1 MSLSLEFLERC
12 ASEFGF
18 QVAALEKVARLGELA
33 GDIVR
38 HPFLGKGL
46 ALKGG
51 SALNLCFGPPK
62 RLSVD
67 LDFNYIGHAEREK
80 MLKERPL
87 VEAALIELAHKRGFR
102 VQKSAEAFAGRK
114 IYLHYRS
121 VLGPEDRI
129 EIDLNFIFRVP
140 LSGLESSEL
149 WQPGELDR
157 PVVRMIG
164 KEELVVGKIL
174 ALLDRGAA
182 RDVWDTAH
190 LPELA
195 SRCMA
200 ADHFRKL
207 FIALSIVL
215 DHSLLT
221 YSRGR
226 LERLVTDHVI
236 TEQVAPLL
244 NVEIELSAADLIE
257 KAWAVIGTFFN
268 LSAEEKDYLE
278 SANRGD
284 LRIELL
290 FPGDLEEATRIAAHP
305 AIQWKISNV
314 KAHVAKS
321 TGETR

>member
-12 ASEFGF
+12 ASETGF
-18 QVAALEKVARLGELA
+18 RVSALEKVAGLGGLA
-33 GDIVR
+33 GDITR
-38 HPFLGKGL
+38 HPLLGKVL

-51 SALNLCFGPPK
+51 TALNLCFGPPK

-67 LDFNYIGHAEREK
+67 LDFNYVGHAEREK

-87 VEAALIELAHKRGFR
+87 VEAALIELAQKRGFR

-114 IYLHYRS
+114 FYLHYRS
-121 VLGPEDRI
+121 VLGPEDRV
-129 EIDLNFIFRVP
+129 EVDLNFVFRVP
-140 LSGLESSEL
+140 LSGLESCEL

-157 PVVRMIG
+157 PVVRMVGREELFIG
-164 KEELVVGKIL
+164 KLL

-195 SRCMA
+195 GGRMA

-207 FIALSIVL
+207 FIALSVVL
-215 DHSLLT
+215 DHPLST
-221 YSRGR
+221 YSRSR
-226 LERLVTDHVI
+226 LERLVTERVI
-236 TEQVAPLL
+236 VEQVAPLL
-244 NVEIELSAADLIE
+244 NAEIELKVGELID
-257 KAWAVIGTFFN
+257 KAWAVVIKFFD

-278 SANRGD
+278 SAGRGD
-284 LRIELL
+284 LRMELL
-290 FPGDLEEATRIAAHP
+290 FPGDVQEAMRVAAHP

-314 KAHVAKS
+314 KVHAAKLKP
-321 TGETR
+321 GA

>member
-1 MSLSLEFLERC
+1 VSLSLEFLERC
-12 ASEFGF
+12 ASETGF
-18 QVAALEKVARLGELA
+18 RVSALEKVAGLGGLA
-33 GDIVR
+33 GDITR
-38 HPFLGKGL
+38 HPLLGKAL

-51 SALNLCFGPPK
+51 TALNLCFGRPK

-67 LDFNYIGHAEREK
+67 LDFNYVGHAEREK

-114 IYLHYRS
+114 FYLHYRS

-129 EIDLNFIFRVP
+129 EVDLNFIFRVP
-140 LSGLESSEL
+140 LSGLESCEL

-157 PVVRMIG
+157 PVVRMVGREELFIG
-164 KEELVVGKIL
+164 KLL

-195 SRCMA
+195 GGRMA

-215 DHSLLT
+215 DHSLST
-221 YSRGR
+221 YSRSR
-226 LERLVTDHVI
+226 LERLVTDRVI
-236 TEQVAPLL
+236 MEQVAPLL
-244 NVEIELSAADLIE
+244 HSEIELRVGDLIE
-257 KAWAVIGTFFN
+257 KAWAVVIKFFD
-268 LSAEEKDYLE
+268 LCAEEKDYLE
-278 SANRGD
+278 SAGRGD
-284 LRIELL
+284 LRLELL
-290 FPGDLEEATRIAAHP
+290 FPGDAQEAMRVAAHP

-314 KAHVAKS
+314 KVHAAKS
-321 TGETR
+321 KREA

>member
-12 ASEFGF
+12 ASETGF
-18 QVAALEKVARLGELA
+18 RVSALEKVARLGELA
-33 GDIVR
+33 GEIVR
-38 HPFLGKGL
+38 HPFLGKAL

-51 SALNLCFGPPK
+51 TALNLCFGRPK

-114 IYLHYRS
+114 FYLHYRS

-129 EIDLNFIFRVP
+129 EVDLNFIFRVP
-140 LSGLESSEL
+140 LSGLESCEL
-149 WQPGELDR
+149 WQPGKLDR
-157 PVVRMIG
+157 PVVRMVGQEELFIG
-164 KEELVVGKIL
+164 KLL

-195 SRCMA
+195 GGCMA

-215 DHSLLT
+215 NHSLLT
-221 YSRGR
+221 YSRSR
-226 LERLVTDHVI
+226 LERLVTDRVI
-236 TEQVAPLL
+236 MEQVAPLL
-244 NVEIELSAADLIE
+244 SVEIDLRADDLIE
-257 KAWAVIGTFFN
+257 KAWAVVNKFFD

-290 FPGDLEEATRIAAHP
+290 FPGDLEEAMRIAAHP
-305 AIQWKISNV
+305 AIQWKITNV
-314 KAHVAKS
+314 KVHAAKS
-321 TGETR
+321 NRGAG

>member
-12 ASEFGF
+12 ASETGF
-18 QVAALEKVARLGELA
+18 RVSALEKVAGLGGLA
-33 GDIVR
+33 GDITR
-38 HPFLGKGL
+38 HPLLGKAL

-51 SALNLCFGPPK
+51 TALNLCFGRPK

-67 LDFNYIGHAEREK
+67 LDFNYVGHAEREK

-87 VEAALIELAHKRGFR
+87 VEAALIELAQKREFR

-114 IYLHYRS
+114 FYLHYRS

-129 EIDLNFIFRVP
+129 EVDLNFIFRVP
-140 LSGLESSEL
+140 LSGLELCEL

-157 PVVRMIG
+157 PVLRMVGREELFIG
-164 KEELVVGKIL
+164 KLL

-190 LPELA
+190 LPELEGG
-195 SRCMA
+195 REA

-215 DHSLLT
+215 DHSLST
-221 YSRGR
+221 YSRSR
-226 LERLVTDHVI
+226 LERLVTDRVLMD
-236 TEQVAPLL
+236 QLAPLL
-244 NVEIELSAADLIE
+244 NAEIELRVGDLIE
-257 KAWAVIGTFFN
+257 KAWAVVIKFFD

-278 SANRGD
+278 SAGRGD
-284 LRIELL
+284 LRMGLL
-290 FPGDLEEATRIAAHP
+290 FPGDAEEAKRVAAHP

-314 KAHVAKS
+314 KVHAAKS
-321 TGETR
+321 GRRSG